1 MQCYSMGSQ
10 VWLGIQRNHREL
22 GAQYIFDAKIAEI
35 TQSGVKYTKS
45 DGTDGFCGV
54 ATPS

>member
-1 MQCYSMGSQ
+1 MGSQ